1 MCTRCGII
9 LQQRVFFV
17 LHSCRPPGVRLAS
30 HFFQAGRRGSRLE
43 TEFINKFRKC

>member
-1 MCTRCGII
+1 MHALWDYPAAAC
-9 LQQRVFFV
+9 VFFV